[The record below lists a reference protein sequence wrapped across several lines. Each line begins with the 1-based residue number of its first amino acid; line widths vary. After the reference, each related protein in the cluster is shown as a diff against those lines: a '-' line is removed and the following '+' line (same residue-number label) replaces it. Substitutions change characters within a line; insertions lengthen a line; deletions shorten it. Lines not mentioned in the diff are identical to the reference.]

1 MKTLDEL
8 SIPLVF
14 VVPEH
19 KYDNCLMTKQIYTA
33 VKSKGKATSGEKK
46 EHKEPNCI
54 YQDDDNNDD
63 GCHDRFTISSIQNKK
78 NDQDSQDSQD
88 IVNTQEINLNRYPEL
103 RNLKQAVIKIEEQMM
118 MNLLATKTEKHE
130 KST

>member
-1 MKTLDEL
+1 MIT
-8 SIPLVF
+8 
-14 VVPEH
+14 
-19 KYDNCLMTKQIYTA
+19 MMMA
-33 VKSKGKATSGEKK
+33 VMIDLLPHQFKIKR
-46 EHKEPNCI
+46 I
-54 YQDDDNNDD
+54 D
-63 GCHDRFTISSIQNKK
+63 
-78 NDQDSQDSQD
+78 QDSQD